1 MPRISTQAQ
10 QLARKGV
17 DLLVKMYRLEQ
28 PQKWRKMVNVI
39 PNKQEFLRI
48 YAMGSLP
55 SATAVNQATG
65 VTFYDFA
72 TPWGLDVQKVKRVC
86 GFAQSTE
93 MEERDVMGV
102 LRDKKPMIARSI
114 EKAQEA
120 DIASFMGLATLG
132 GAGFECPDGVAWASA
147 AHLLQNGTFSNIL
160 STNAALSEGAL
171 SEALAELR
179 VQPDHTGDPMDYTE
193 VVDLWVH
200 PYNEDLAYRL
210 KESQGY
216 PTTPNNDPNY
226 SGRRLGEVVV
236 NPYFPSPAAWA
247 LVIRGDQNPFIYIDE
262 KTYFEMMYDM
272 SHDVYNCAQYAI
284 WGKAMVDARG
294 FIYSAGT

>member
-28 PQKWRKMVNVI
+28 VQKWRKMVNVVE
-39 PNKQEFLRI
+39 NKQEFLRI

-55 SATAVNQATG
+55 AATAVSQATG
-65 VTFYDFA
+65 ATFYDFA

-93 MEERDVMGV
+93 MEERDIMGI

-132 GAGFECPDGVAWASA
+132 GAGFSCPDGVAWAST
-147 AHLLQNGTFSNIL
+147 AHLLGTGTFSNIL
-160 STNAALSEGAL
+160 STSAALSVGSF
-171 SEALAELR
+171 SEALAELQ
-179 VQPDHTGDPMDYTE
+179 VQPDHTGDPMDYNQP
-193 VVDLWVH
+193 VDLWVH
-200 PYNEDLAYRL
+200 PYNKDLAHRL
-210 KESQGY
+210 RESEGSVLIGGA
-216 PTTPNNDPNY
+216 N
-226 SGRRLGEVVV
+226 
-236 NPYFPSPAAWA
+236 
-247 LVIRGDQNPFIYIDE
+247 
-262 KTYFEMMYDM
+262 K
-272 SHDVYNCAQYAI
+272 
-284 WGKAMVDARG
+284 
-294 FIYSAGT
+294 